1 MREQKVIIIVVV
13 SAALLLSITVLF
25 LASVVRRVHHK
36 EKYRRLDRLRTFFER
51 KLIADLSAG
60 GADLVTEDYRTHPGS
75 LEWQALEDVLFLLI
89 DEERYRGEVKRLFLG
104 LGYVAYY
111 EDGLASRNRI
121 VKESAIDKL
130 GRMENESSALKL
142 FPLLD
147 DTDPGILS
155 VTVRALSKIGSRE
168 ALRRVVEKLP
178 RLLGQSLVAGK
189 AMETALLNF
198 DAAAVPVLIEQLGE
212 HREPLVVSTVLEILS
227 RFPPESRA
235 VFLAIEHLNDADPEV
250 RSRAL
255 KVVGRAEKNLP
266 QHLPSLIIPL
276 LSDPVWF
283 VRLQAIKAARAL
295 GCEQAAGPLGK
306 LLFDE
311 NWQVRSGAAL
321 ALTGLGDCAVE
332 VFLDALTMYAAETK
346 EDVCEEIE
354 KTGFTRR
361 LIENLVSRDVTVRM
375 KSREIL
381 SLMIAHG
388 FSAPLVEY
396 LKNGEDEQ
404 SRQVIREILA
414 EGDAR

>member
-1 MREQKVIIIVVV
+1 MREQKFIIIVVV

-25 LASVVRRVHHK
+25 FASIVRRVHHK

-60 GADLVTEDYRTHPGS
+60 HADLVTEEYRTHPGS

-89 DEERYRGEVKRLFLG
+89 DEERYRGAVKRLFLS

-168 ALRRVVEKLP
+168 ALRRVVGKLP

-189 AMETALLNF
+189 AIETALLNF
-198 DAAAVPVLIEQLGE
+198 DAAAVPVLIEQLGD
-212 HREPLVVSTVLEILS
+212 HREALVVSTVLEILS

-235 VFLAIEHLNDADPEV
+235 VFLAIEHLKDADPEV
-250 RSRAL
+250 RSRAM
-255 KVVGRAEKNLP
+255 KVVGRAERNLP

-321 ALTGLGDCAVE
+321 ALTGLGDCAVD
-332 VFLDALTMYAAETK
+332 VFLDALTLYAAGTK
-346 EDVCEEIE
+346 EDVCVEIE
-354 KTGFTRR
+354 KAGFTRR
-361 LIENLVSRDVTVRM
+361 LIENLASRDVTVRM

>member
-25 LASVVRRVHHK
+25 LASIVRRVRHK
-36 EKYRRLDRLRTFFER
+36 EKYRRLDRLRTFFEK
-51 KLIADLSAG
+51 KLVADLSAG
-60 GADLVTEDYRTHPGS
+60 GADLITEEYRTLPGS

-89 DEERYRGEVKRLFLG
+89 DEERYRGAVKRLFLS

-168 ALRRVVEKLP
+168 ALRRVVGKLP

-189 AMETALLNF
+189 AIETALLNF
-198 DAAAVPVLIEQLGE
+198 DAAAVPVLIEQLGD
-212 HREPLVVSTVLEILS
+212 HREALVVSTVLEILS

-235 VFLAIEHLNDADPEV
+235 VFLAIEHLKDADPEV

-332 VFLDALTMYAAETK
+332 VFLDALTLYAAGTK

-354 KTGFTRR
+354 KAGFTRR
-361 LIENLVSRDVTVRM
+361 LIENLASRDVTVRM